1 MVEAERGES
10 GCEEETE
17 MVVGAT
23 EVEFLE
29 TVESLVHLEP
39 EVSQLIGFQF
49 INPNGQR
56 SKKRVG
62 QASHSHMLS

>member
-1 MVEAERGES
+1 MVI
-10 GCEEETE
+10 
-17 MVVGAT
+17 GAT

-62 QASHSHMLS
+62 QASHSHVLS